1 MGRMLKLKAI
11 MQRLRDGERL
21 ACIGRKGT
29 CEMYYAF
36 GLIHWHSFGS
46 SANKA
51 TLRNLKWL
59 MDVIFECDDYEVYTP
74 AELKAKTGRDYF
86 CLF

>member
-1 MGRMLKLKAI
+1 MLKLQAI
-11 MQRLRDGERL
+11 MQRLRDGEQL
-21 ACIGRKGT
+21 ACIGKRGV

-36 GLIHWHSFGS
+36 GLIHWHSYGS
-46 SANKA
+46 SAEKA

-59 MDVIFECDDYEVYTP
+59 FDVIFESDYEVMTP
-74 AELKAKTGRDYF
+74 EELKARTGMDYF